1 MFLQPLSKS
10 TYSTFEKCP
19 WKAHAHKNLGIP
31 SESSPAAE
39 LGVKAHEL
47 IAAILKGE
55 ISKEDIDVFAE
66 DNDIAEMTRA
76 AFIYFPIPE
85 VETIQ

>member
-1 MFLQPLSKS
+1 MYLQPLSKS

-31 SESSPAAE
+31 SKSSPAAE

-47 IAAILKGE
+47 IAAILKKE
-55 ISKEDIDVFAE
+55 ISQDDIDIFAE
-66 DNDIAEMTRA
+66 TDDIAEMTRA
-76 AFIYFPIPE
+76 AFLYFPIPE
-85 VETIQ
+85 VEAN